1 MGAPPGT
8 DRDTTEGLGE
18 ILTWFGVGLVVIL
31 VGLPLLGAVLGLVA
45 LVGATVIATALW
57 LAPILVG
64 LAVLGVLVKLF
75 LDA

>member
-8 DRDTTEGLGE
+8 DRDTSEGVGE
-18 ILTWFGVGLVVIL
+18 LLAWFGVGLVVIL

-45 LVGATVIATALW
+45 LVGATAITMALW
-57 LAPILVG
+57 LAPFLVG
-64 LAVLGVLVKLF
+64 LAVLAALVKLF